1 MIVLLSASIPTFMIQ
16 EADAAANIT
25 YTVATTTRTTLT
37 VTFSEAMDSA
47 ADAKGEWT
55 ITNGQDANGAITSE
69 AHTDGQT
76 TMVLT
81 LTAGIDT
88 DATPT
93 VTYAENGIITDTN
106 AGATDTI
113 VVGGVVAPDTLAPV
127 IDSAATT
134 SSTTIQLVASE
145 ALTQNDL
152 SASVQEDF
160 ELKGLAGNNIVVNA
174 WTYDTVGTE
183 KDVITLYLSGP
194 ILSTDNPTVTY
205 VSNAANDLEDII
217 NIDLADFTDFTV
229 TNNVASLTAKVGCYD
244 CTPPTVQT
252 SQITTPSDSY
262 TITSADELT
271 HITANV
277 GDEISLL
284 LKITD
289 NKSIETIPF
298 VGLYTNFV
306 DRPGDMSLFYI
317 NNPDSLT
324 NTSASFYEWNIRS
337 DDVAYDYD
345 GSVSWTILDD
355 PIIEDSFMI
364 QFNMKFNDSM
374 ETSEIMVKSS
384 DAAGNYSYEALPVT
398 LEVIGDTPI
407 DFNSMGEQIVLG
419 FFDES
424 VLSIMISELTTS
436 DNITTPIS
444 SLFRISEDSL
454 PTWTS
459 DLAKW
464 TAEGKI
470 TSGDLI
476 VAAEYLI
483 NQ

>member
-37 VTFSEAMDSA
+37 LTFSEAMDSETDCK
-47 ADAKGEWT
+47 ADWT

-183 KDVITLYLSGP
+183 KNVITLYLSGP

-217 NIDLADFTDFTV
+217 NIDLDDFIDFAV
-229 TNNVASLTAKVGCYD
+229 TNNIASLTAKVGCYD

-424 VLSIMISELTTS
+424 VLSIMISELNTS
-436 DNITTPIS
+436 DNITTPLSALLGIAD
-444 SLFRISEDSL
+444 DSL

-464 TAEGKI
+464 TAEDKI

-483 NQ
+483 NL

>member
-16 EADAAANIT
+16 EADAAADIT

-424 VLSIMISELTTS
+424 VLSIMISELNTS
-436 DNITTPIS
+436 DNITTPLSALLGIAD
-444 SLFRISEDSL
+444 DSL

-464 TAEGKI
+464 TAEDKI

-483 NQ
+483 NL

>member
-37 VTFSEAMDSA
+37 LTFSEAMDSETDCK
-47 ADAKGEWT
+47 ADWT

-93 VTYAENGIITDTN
+93 VTYAENTCMTDT
-106 AGATDTI
+106 AEPATDTI

-183 KDVITLYLSGP
+183 KNVITLYLSGP

-217 NIDLADFTDFTV
+217 NIDLADFTDFAV
-229 TNNVASLTAKVGCYD
+229 TNNIASLTAKVGCYD

-424 VLSIMISELTTS
+424 VLSIMISELNTS
-436 DNITTPIS
+436 DNITTPLSALLGIAD
-444 SLFRISEDSL
+444 DSL

-464 TAEGKI
+464 TAEDKI

-483 NQ
+483 NL

>member
-25 YTVATTTRTTLT
+25 YTVATTTTSTLT

-47 ADAKGEWT
+47 GDCSGDWS
-55 ITNGQDANGAITSE
+55 ITNGGDANGAITSE

-93 VTYAENGIITDTN
+93 VTYAENTCMTDT
-106 AGATDTI
+106 AEGATDTI

-183 KDVITLYLSGP
+183 KNVITLYLSGP

-217 NIDLADFTDFTV
+217 NIDLADFIDFAV
-229 TNNVASLTAKVGCYD
+229 TNNIASLTAKVGCYD

-424 VLSIMISELTTS
+424 VLSIMISELNTS
-436 DNITTPIS
+436 DNITTPLSALLGIAD
-444 SLFRISEDSL
+444 DSL

-464 TAEGKI
+464 TAEDKI

-483 NQ
+483 NL